1 MKGHEKGVGKCVG
14 KALVS
19 KGLTSKSEHQ
29 IRQRNQLLT
38 NVHGFP
44 FLFRCKAT
52 FHSLQFQQLCWSH
65 RAGFCPMESVLAHEN
80 FPWVILHFLF
90 LFSSNFSGQMLK
102 MNVSQNEMTLRS

>member
-44 FLFRCKAT
+44 FLFRCIA
-52 FHSLQFQQLCWSH
+52 
-65 RAGFCPMESVLAHEN
+65 R
-80 FPWVILHFLF
+80 LHFTA
-90 LFSSNFSGQMLK
+90 FSSSSYVGATGLGSGQWRVFWLMKISLG
-102 MNVSQNEMTLRS
+102 